1 MKKKT
6 YNYDKKKILK
16 PWGFEYTIFRNS
28 DKLAIT
34 YVNILPNK
42 QTSVHCHPLK
52 KTGFIILSGKAKV
65 QIGVYK
71 SNTKIYKSSSILVLR
86 AGLFHSLKCVSKE
99 PLIALEFETPVN
111 KKDLVRFEDQYGRQS
126 KPYESHKKVKTDSL
140 LTFFKK
146 PKKNKICK
154 YSINNLE
161 ILIENHKNY
170 KKMFKNNNS
179 SICAILDGKI
189 VNRDGKQV
197 IGYGEIVKT
206 QTLKKLSSQFKIHR
220 NIILMKVAK
229 IKINNHRKNNLIK
242 IN

>member
-1 MKKKT
+1 M
-6 YNYDKKKILK
+6 
-16 PWGFEYTIFRNS
+16 
-28 DKLAIT
+28 
-34 YVNILPNK
+34 
-42 QTSVHCHPLK
+42 
-52 KTGFIILSGKAKV
+52 
-65 QIGVYK
+65 
-71 SNTKIYKSSSILVLR
+71 LR

-126 KPYESHKKVKTDSL
+126 KPYESHKKVKSDSL

-146 PKKNKICK
+146 PKKNEICK
-154 YSINNLE
+154 YSINDLE
-161 ILIENHKNY
+161 ILIENYKNY

>member
-1 MKKKT
+1 MKKKN

-42 QTSVHCHPLK
+42 QTSLHCHPLK

-71 SNTKIYKSSSILVLR
+71 SNTKIYTSSSILVLR
-86 AGLFHSLKCVSKE
+86 AGLFHSLKCISRE

-111 KKDLVRFEDQYGRQS
+111 KKDLVRFKDQYGRQT
-126 KPYESHKKVKTDSL
+126 KPYESHKKAKVDSSL
-140 LTFFKK
+140 IFFKK
-146 PKKNKICK
+146 PKKSEVCK
-154 YSINNLE
+154 YFINGLE
-161 ILIENHKNY
+161 ILIENYKNY
-170 KKMFKNNNS
+170 KKMFKNNNN
-179 SICAILDGKI
+179 SISAILDGRI
-189 VNRDGKQV
+189 VNREGKQV

-206 QTLKKLSSQFKIHR
+206 QTLKKLSTQFKIHK

-229 IKINNHRKNNLIK
+229 TKTNNYRKNNLIK

>member
-6 YNYDKKKILK
+6 YNYDRKKILK

-42 QTSVHCHPLK
+42 QTSLHCHPLK

-86 AGLFHSLKCVSKE
+86 AGLFHSLKCISKDS
-99 PLIALEFETPVN
+99 LIALEFETPVN
-111 KKDLVRFEDQYGRQS
+111 KKDLVRFKDQYGRQS
-126 KPYESHKKVKTDSL
+126 KPYESYKKAEVDSSL
-140 LTFFKK
+140 VLFKK
-146 PKKNKICK
+146 PKRSEVFK
-154 YSINNLE
+154 YLINGLE
-161 ILIENHKNY
+161 IVIENYRNY
-170 KKMFKNNNS
+170 KKLFKNNNN
-179 SICAILDGKI
+179 SISAILDGKI
-189 VNRDGKQV
+189 VNREGKQV
-197 IGYGEIVKT
+197 IGYGEVVKT
-206 QTLKKLSSQFKIHR
+206 QTLKKLSTQFKIHK

-229 IKINNHRKNNLIK
+229 TKTNNYRKNNLIK